1 MKKLPYATLN
11 SHRLEKNTSGTHNMR
26 LAVCIK
32 KAK

>member
-11 SHRLEKNTSGTHNMR
+11 THRLKKSTLGIHSIC
-26 LAVCIK
+26 LAMCIE

>member
-11 SHRLEKNTSGTHNMR
+11 TLRLKKNTSGIHNMR

-32 KAK
+32 KAT